1 MTAFVRTLVG
11 VVLIVAVLAVGAIP
25 PRVIVYPSPS
35 PSPSVDVT
43 PEPSPTDA
51 FLSISG
57 RATYYDAS
65 RNFAWYTQEPRAG
78 AAKYNQ
84 EGSPYPFYGA
94 ASPALLKLRAFR
106 WGREPYRVIVS
117 NTKTHVSIVVW
128 IVDTCACVG
137 GGVIDLSPI
146 AWKTLGDGKI
156 PFSRGVQD
164 VRVEILP

>member
-1 MTAFVRTLVG
+1 MSGFVRTLVG
-11 VVLIVAVLAVGAIP
+11 VALIVAVLAVGAVP

-35 PSPSVDVT
+35 PSPTVEVT

-65 RNFAWYTQEPRAG
+65 RNFAWYTRAPRAG
-78 AAKYNQ
+78 SEKYHQ
-84 EGSPYPFYGA
+84 DGAPYPFYGA
-94 ASPALLKLRAFR
+94 ASPALRKLRAFR

-117 NTKTHVSIVVW
+117 NTKTNVAIVVW
-128 IVDTCACVG
+128 IVDECACVG
-137 GGVIDLSPI
+137 GSVIDLSPL
-146 AWKTLGDGKI
+146 AWKTLGAGKI

>member
-1 MTAFVRTLVG
+1 MTAFARTLVG
-11 VVLIVAVLAVGAIP
+11 VVLIAAVLAVGTIP

-35 PSPSVDVT
+35 PSPSVEVT
-43 PEPSPTDA
+43 PEPSPTQG

-57 RATYYDAS
+57 RATIYDATK
-65 RNFAWYTQEPRAG
+65 NNAWYTRAPRAG

-94 ASPALLKLRAFR
+94 ASPALRKLRAFS
-106 WGREPYRVIVS
+106 WGREPYRVIVT
-117 NTKTHVSIVVW
+117 NAKTNVSIVVW

-137 GGVIDLSPI
+137 GGVIDLSPL
-146 AWKTLGDGKI
+146 AWKTLGAGKI

>member
-1 MTAFVRTLVG
+1 MTGFVRTLVG

-25 PRVIVYPSPS
+25 PRVIVYPSS
-35 PSPSVDVT
+35 SPSVEIT

-65 RNFAWYTQEPRAG
+65 RNFAWYTQESRAG

-94 ASPALLKLRAFR
+94 ASPALRKLRAFT
-106 WGREPYRVIVS
+106 WGDEPYRVIVS
-117 NTKTHVSIVVW
+117 NTKTNVAIVVW
-128 IVDTCACVG
+128 IVDECACVG
-137 GGVIDLSPI
+137 GSVIDLSPL
-146 AWKTLGDGKI
+146 AWKTLGEGKI

>member
-1 MTAFVRTLVG
+1 MSGFVRTLVG
-11 VVLIVAVLAVGAIP
+11 VALIVAVLAVGAVP

-35 PSPSVDVT
+35 PSPTVEIT

-57 RATYYDAS
+57 RATYYDAT
-65 RNFAWYTQEPRAG
+65 RNGAWYTRVPRAG
-78 AAKYNQ
+78 AEKYHQ
-84 EGSPYPFYGA
+84 DGAPYPFYGA

-117 NTKTHVSIVVW
+117 NTKTNVAIVVW
-128 IVDTCACVG
+128 IVDTCSCVG
-137 GGVIDLSPI
+137 GSVIDLSPL